1 MELAHLLKLPQIAPM
16 FIQTE
21 DTPNPATLKFLPG
34 KDVVG
39 PDGRVREYSRG
50 DDVADAPMAEMLFMI
65 PDVHRIFFG
74 TDYISV
80 TRGEDAQWK
89 HLKPAILGAIMDFY
103 VAGGTPLLDQLQSGE
118 VEERVYEGET
128 LEIVEQI
135 KELIELRVR
144 PAVAQDGGDI
154 VFKHFDDQDGIVYL
168 EMRGACAGCPSS
180 TMTLKHG
187 IENLLKHYVPEVN
200 AVEQMAA

>member
-1 MELAHLLKLPQIAPM
+1 M

-34 KDVVG
+34 
-39 PDGRVREYSRG
+39 R
-50 DDVADAPMAEMLFMI
+50 DVAGAGNPVMEFTRGEDVSRAPLAEMLFMI
-65 PDVHRIFFG
+65 PDVARVFFG
-74 TDYISV
+74 ADYLSV

-89 HLKPAILGAIMDFY
+89 HLKPAVLGAIMDFY
-103 VAGGTPLLDQLQSGE
+103 VAGGVPLLDQLQAGDVDE
-118 VEERVYEGET
+118 KVYEGVT

-180 TMTLKHG
+180 TMTLKSG

-200 AVEQMAA
+200 SVEQAV

>member
-1 MELAHLLKLPQIAPM
+1 M

-34 KDVVG
+34 RDVTG
-39 PDGRVREYSRG
+39 PNNPPREYTRG
-50 DDVADAPMAEMLFMI
+50 EDVARAPLAEMLFMI
-65 PDVHRIFFG
+65 PDVARVFFG
-74 TDYISV
+74 ADYISV

-103 VAGGTPLLDQLQSGE
+103 VAGGMPLLDQIASSD
-118 VEERVYEGET
+118 VEDRVYEGET

-154 VFKHFDDQDGIVYL
+154 VFKHFDDDDGAVYL

-187 IENLLKHYVPEVN
+187 IENLLKHYVPEVTR
-200 AVEQMAA
+200 VEQTGAY

>member
-1 MELAHLLKLPQIAPM
+1 M

-34 KDVVG
+34 RDIVG
-39 PDGRVREYSRG
+39 PDGRVREYTRG
-50 DDVADAPMAEMLFMI
+50 DDIKDAPMAGMLFMI

-74 TDYISV
+74 SDYISV

-89 HLKPAILGAIMDFY
+89 HLKPAVLGAIMDFY

-154 VFKHFDDQDGIVYL
+154 VFKHFDDADGIVFL

-200 AVEQMAA
+200 GVEQAVA